1 MDTDDSEWKLRRCVS
16 TPPIELRIDLL
27 RELLRLRLAD
37 ALAWVSC
44 RLCDN
49 DHEVVARELHGAPC
63 TMRPS
68 Q

>member
-49 DHEVVARELHGAPC
+49 DHEVWRESYMGAPC